1 MNTTISPNGLPVLPQ
16 ATSHTGNNGS
26 QTASTTNSSSSQLQA
41 NDSVQLTDSARALQQ
56 ASSSANAQSP
66 VNAARVEQIRKS
78 LADGSYRI
86 DAGKIA
92 DKLTSLESQIGASQA
107 SGSQA
112 TSTSSSGSTN
122 NTP

>member
-16 ATSHTGNNGS
+16 ATSNTGNNGS
-26 QTASTTNSSSSQLQA
+26 QTASTTSSSSTPLQA

-56 ASSSANAQSP
+56 ASSSADAQSP
-66 VNAARVEQIRKS
+66 VNSERVEQIRKS

-107 SGSQA
+107 SGSQTA
-112 TSTSSSGSTN
+112 STSSSGSTN

>member
-16 ATSHTGNNGS
+16 ATSNTGNNGS
-26 QTASTTNSSSSQLQA
+26 QTASTTSSSSTPLQA

-56 ASSSANAQSP
+56 ASSSADAQSP
-66 VNAARVEQIRKS
+66 VNSERVEQIRKS

-92 DKLTSLESQIGASQA
+92 DKLTSLESQIGTSQA
-107 SGSQA
+107 SGSQTA
-112 TSTSSSGSTN
+112 STSSSGSTN